1 MREPPASIL
10 VVDDEPDMVELL
22 RRTVSRELGWKV
34 ITAGSGKEGLE
45 AEQRN
50 SPDLVL
56 LDIKMPDMD
65 GMEVLRILR
74 QRPNPPTVVMMT
86 AYGVIELAVE
96 SIRQGAYDFITKPF
110 DYARL
115 VHTLRQAM
123 EHRRLLRE
131 NLALQRLVREKETF
145 QEMVGTS
152 PVMRRVF
159 ETIQTVAP
167 TDVTV
172 LITGESGTGKEL
184 VARAIHRLSPRS
196 GSPFVAVNCPALPGN
211 VLESELFGYV
221 KGAFTDARQDR
232 KGLFQEAEGGT
243 LFLDEIGDL
252 PHDLQAKLLRV
263 LQEKEIKPLGQ
274 NRTVKVDVRV
284 LASTNQD
291 LGKQISEG
299 KFREDLFYR
308 LNVVSLHLP
317 PLRERMEDLPI
328 LVNHFLKKHGP
339 RLGKEG
345 IRVAPEAMETLL
357 SHDWPGNVRELEN
370 KIQQAMILARS
381 GAVTPEDLFIE
392 QGRGA
397 TGWPPVHHL
406 PYREAKLRVM
416 SHFHK
421 GYLSRLLEEHGGNVT
436 RAAEACGLERQAL
449 QQLLRRYRI
458 SRRDFAGQLPP
469 GC

>member
-1 MREPPASIL
+1 MSASTITIL
-10 VVDDEPDMVELL
+10 IVDDEPDMVELL
-22 RRTVSRELGWKV
+22 RRTVMRELGWKV
-34 ITAGSGKEGLE
+34 LTAGSGKEALE
-45 AEQRN
+45 ADQEG

-65 GMEVLRILR
+65 GMEVLGMLR
-74 QRPNPPTVVMMT
+74 QRPDPPTVIMMT

-110 DYARL
+110 DYTRL

-123 EHRRLLRE
+123 EHRKLLRE
-131 NLALQRLVREKETF
+131 NMALRRLVEEKEVF
-145 QEMVGTS
+145 QDMVGAS
-152 PVMRRVF
+152 PAMLRLF

-184 VARAIHRLSPRS
+184 VARAIHKLSPRAK
-196 GSPFVAVNCPALPGN
+196 GPFVAVNCPTLPGN

-291 LGKQISEG
+291 LEKRISEG

-308 LNVVSLHLP
+308 LKVVSLHLP
-317 PLRERMEDLPI
+317 PLRERVEDIPPLAE
-328 LVNHFLKKHGP
+328 HFLQKHGP
-339 RLGKEG
+339 RLGREG
-345 IRVAPEAMETLL
+345 IRLDPEAMESLL
-357 SHDWPGNVRELEN
+357 SHGWPGNVRELEN
-370 KIQQAMILARS
+370 RIQQAMILARS
-381 GAVTPEDLFIE
+381 RSIGRAQLWPESAPRE
-392 QGRGA
+392 SE
-397 TGWPPVHHL
+397 WPSVQHL
-406 PYREAKLRVM
+406 PYKEAKLRIM
-416 SHFHK
+416 NHFHK
-421 GYLSRLLEEHGGNVT
+421 NYFSRLLEENKGNVT

-458 SRRDFAGQLPP
+458 SRQDFLGT
-469 GC
+469 

>member
-10 VVDDEPDMVELL
+10 VVDDEPDMLELL

-34 ITAGSGKEGLE
+34 VTAGSGREGLE
-45 AEQRN
+45 AEQEN

-184 VARAIHRLSPRS
+184 VARAIHRLSRRS

-291 LGKQISEG
+291 LGKLMSEG

-308 LNVVSLHLP
+308 LKVVSLHLP
-317 PLRERMEDLPI
+317 PLRERVEDIPPLAE
-328 LVNHFLKKHGP
+328 HFLQKHGP
-339 RLGKEG
+339 RLGREG
-345 IRVAPEAMETLL
+345 IRLAPEAMESLL

-370 KIQQAMILARS
+370 RIQQALILARS
-381 GAVTPEDLFIE
+381 GSIGITQLWPEPAP
-392 QGRGA
+392 RGSE
-397 TGWPPVHHL
+397 WPSVQHL
-406 PYREAKLRVM
+406 PYKEAKLRII

-421 GYLSRLLEEHGGNVT
+421 NYFSRLLEENKGNVT
-436 RAAEACGLERQAL
+436 KAAEACGLERQAL
-449 QQLLRRYRI
+449 QQLLRRFGI
-458 SRRDFAGQLPP
+458 SRQDFI
-469 GC
+469 

>member
-1 MREPPASIL
+1 MSERPVTIL
-10 VVDDEPDMVELL
+10 IVDDEPDMVELL
-22 RRTVSRELGWKV
+22 KRTVMRELGWRV
-34 ITAGSGKEGLE
+34 LTAGSGKQALE
-45 AEQRN
+45 ADELG

-65 GMEVLRILR
+65 GMEVLRILQER
-74 QRPNPPTVVMMT
+74 SDPPTVIMMT

-131 NLALQRLVREKETF
+131 NMALRRLVGKEEAF
-145 QEMVGTS
+145 QDMVGTS
-152 PVMRRVF
+152 PVMLKLF

-184 VARAIHRLSPRS
+184 VARAIHKLSPRTK
-196 GSPFVAVNCPALPGN
+196 GPFVAVNCPALPGN
-211 VLESELFGYV
+211 VLESELFGYT

-243 LFLDEIGDL
+243 IFLDEIGDL

-263 LQEKEIKPLGQ
+263 LQEKEIRPLGQ
-274 NRTVKVDVRV
+274 NRSVKVDVRV
-284 LASTNQD
+284 VASTNQD
-291 LGKQISEG
+291 LEKLISQG

-308 LNVVSLHLP
+308 LKVVSLHLP
-317 PLRERMEDLPI
+317 PLRERMEDVPSLAA
-328 LVNHFLKKHGP
+328 HFLQKHGT
-339 RLGKEG
+339 RLERQD
-345 IRVAPEAMETLL
+345 IHLSSAAIESLL

-370 KIQQAMILARS
+370 RIQQALILCRS
-381 GAVTPEDLFIE
+381 KTIDPLQLWPEAGPRE
-392 QGRGA
+392 NE
-397 TGWPPVHHL
+397 WPSVQHL
-406 PYREAKLRVM
+406 PYKEAKFKIM

-421 GYLSRLLEEHGGNVT
+421 NYFSRLLEVNKGNVT

-449 QQLLRRYRI
+449 QQLLRRFGI
-458 SRRDFAGQLPP
+458 SRQDFIAQ
-469 GC
+469 

>member
-1 MREPPASIL
+1 MSASSVTIL
-10 VVDDEPDMVELL
+10 IVDDEPDMVELL
-22 RRTVSRELGWKV
+22 RRTVMRELGWKV
-34 ITAGSGKEGLE
+34 LTAGSGKEALQADGE
-45 AEQRN
+45 GF
-50 SPDLVL
+50 PDLVL

-65 GMEVLRILR
+65 GMEVLGILR
-74 QRPNPPTVVMMT
+74 QRPDPPTVIMMT

-123 EHRRLLRE
+123 EHRKLLRE
-131 NLALQRLVREKETF
+131 NMALRRLVEEKEVF
-145 QEMVGTS
+145 QDMVGAS
-152 PVMRRVF
+152 PVMLRLF

-184 VARAIHRLSPRS
+184 VARAIHKLSPRAK
-196 GSPFVAVNCPALPGN
+196 GPFVAVNCPALPGN

-291 LGKQISEG
+291 LGKRISEG

-308 LNVVSLHLP
+308 LKVVSLHLP
-317 PLRERMEDLPI
+317 ALRERKEDIPPLAD
-328 LVNHFLKKHGP
+328 HFLKKHGP
-339 RLGKEG
+339 RLGREG
-345 IRVAPEAMETLL
+345 IRLAPEAMESLL
-357 SHDWPGNVRELEN
+357 CHDWPGNVRELEN
-370 KIQQAMILARS
+370 RIQQAMILARS
-381 GAVTPEDLFIE
+381 GSIGKAQLWPETAPRE
-392 QGRGA
+392 SE
-397 TGWPPVHHL
+397 WPSVQHL
-406 PYREAKLRVM
+406 PYKEAKLRIM

-421 GYLSRLLEEHGGNVT
+421 NYLSRLLEENKGNVT
-436 RAAEACGLERQAL
+436 RAADACGLERQAL
-449 QQLLRRYRI
+449 QQLLRRFGI
-458 SRRDFAGQLPP
+458 SRQDFLGA
-469 GC
+469 

>member
-1 MREPPASIL
+1 MNTPPITIL
-10 VVDDEPDMVELL
+10 IVDDEPDMVELL
-22 RRTVSRELGWKV
+22 RRTVMRELGWKV
-34 ITAGSGKEGLE
+34 LTAGSGKEALGVDKKFF
-45 AEQRN
+45 
-50 SPDLVL
+50 PDLVL

-65 GMEVLRILR
+65 GMQVLEILR
-74 QRPNPPTVVMMT
+74 EKSDPPTVIMMT
-86 AYGVIELAVE
+86 AYGVIDLAVE
-96 SIRQGAYDFITKPF
+96 SIRKGAYDFITKPF
-110 DYARL
+110 DYTRL
-115 VHTLRQAM
+115 VHTLRQAV
-123 EHRRLLRE
+123 EHRKLLRE
-131 NLALQRLVREKETF
+131 NTALRRLVEGREAF
-145 QEMVGTS
+145 QNMVGAS
-152 PVMRRVF
+152 SAMLRLF

-184 VARAIHRLSPRS
+184 VARAIHKISPRAK
-196 GSPFVAVNCPALPGN
+196 GPFVAVNCPALPGN

-252 PHDLQAKLLRV
+252 PHDLQAKLLRA

-291 LGKQISEG
+291 LGKRISEG

-308 LNVVSLHLP
+308 LKVVSLHLP
-317 PLRERMEDLPI
+317 PLRERMEDVAPLAE
-328 LVNHFLKKHGP
+328 HFLQKHGP
-339 RLGKEG
+339 RLGREG
-345 IRVAPEAMETLL
+345 IRLTPEAMESLL

-370 KIQQAMILARS
+370 RIQQALILARS
-381 GAVTPEDLFIE
+381 KALDRLQLFPESGPRE
-392 QGRGA
+392 A
-397 TGWPPVHHL
+397 EWPNVEHL
-406 PYREAKLRVM
+406 PYKEAKLKIM

-421 GYLSRLLEEHGGNVT
+421 NYFSKLLEENKGNVT

-449 QQLLRRYRI
+449 QQLLRRFGI
-458 SRRDFAGQLPP
+458 SRQDFI
-469 GC
+469 